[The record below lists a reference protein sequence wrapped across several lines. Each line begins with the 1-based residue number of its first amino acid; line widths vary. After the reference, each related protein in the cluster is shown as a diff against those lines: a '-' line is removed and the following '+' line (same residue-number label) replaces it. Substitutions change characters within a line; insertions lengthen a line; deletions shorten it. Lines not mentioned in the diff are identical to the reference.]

1 MSIILYSTGCP
12 KCAQL
17 RALLDNHGVAY
28 TINNSVD
35 EMLEHG
41 FNTVPVLAVDG
52 SYMSY
57 NEATKWVINTY
68 KEQTNEVE

>member
-12 KCAQL
+12 KCVQL
-17 RALLDNHGVAY
+17 KMLLDSYGATY

-35 EMLEHG
+35 EMLALG

-52 SYMSY
+52 SYMNY
-57 NEATKWVINTY
+57 GEAKNWVINTY
-68 KEQTNEVE
+68 KE